1 MRAVHPHLINMPLDI
16 ADSVGKVADD
26 FGVSRTKIVLE
37 ACKQFVKSP
46 SLNVLH
52 KKENEALE
60 SLLGQTITVWCGVY
74 IYTGKLVEVNST
86 CVKLEDAMIVYE
98 TGEFISNEWKD
109 AQSLGVDYWY
119 VQIQAIESFGVMNK
133 S

>member
-1 MRAVHPHLINMPLDI
+1 MTYN
-16 ADSVGKVADD
+16 
-26 FGVSRTKIVLE
+26 
-37 ACKQFVKSP
+37 
-46 SLNVLH
+46 
-52 KKENEALE
+52 NEALE

-86 CVKLEDAMIVYE
+86 CVKLEDTMIVYE
-98 TGEFISNEWKD
+98 TGEFTSNEWKD